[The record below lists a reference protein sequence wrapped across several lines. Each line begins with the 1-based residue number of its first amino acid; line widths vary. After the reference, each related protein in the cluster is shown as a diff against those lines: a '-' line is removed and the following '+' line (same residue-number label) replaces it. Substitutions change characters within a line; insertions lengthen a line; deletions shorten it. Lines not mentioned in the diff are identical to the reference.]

1 MCTRLS
7 TDTSLPTESKAFAK
21 AWEAK
26 VKDELLS
33 TRKDL
38 LKGTLQYYRDLCKG
52 ASDVKE
58 ALKVCTCFSKD

>member
-1 MCTRLS
+1 M
-7 TDTSLPTESKAFAK
+7 
-21 AWEAK
+21 WEAK
-26 VKDELLS
+26 VKDELLA

-58 ALKVCTCFSKD
+58 ALKVRVLFG